1 MQEFYLAPRGS
12 FREVTFLAEN
22 WDLFLSLRKELGLP
36 RLGLLLVPT
45 QRKEAKAVSEYGVPI
60 AMDNGAFQLLK
71 IDFDLQLYLAQ
82 HVVRKWLREWLES
95 ALALDW
101 DWFALLDVPVH
112 GKKFVEEEE
121 RLRRIELT
129 AKLHALAFS
138 EFEKQNG
145 ETVRLRAVLQGYTVE
160 EYLLSW
166 RMEQAVIPFR
176 RINPVL
182 AVGSVCVRK
191 NSSLTKLADGKARGT
206 SEELAELLNQ
216 VPQPLHFF
224 GLHGR
229 FVRKLR
235 DHPRFFSSDSG
246 AGGAV
251 FRWEIRDIKRKLS
264 RGDSYCQAVIGK
276 HGRLGDYLLAHL
288 VQYIRS
294 TTGLN
299 KKGWEALRSLAC

>member
-12 FREVTFLAEN
+12 FREVVFLAEN

-36 RLGLLLVPT
+36 KLGLLLVPT
-45 QRKEAKAVSEYGVPI
+45 QRDAAKLISKYGVPI

-71 IDFDLQLYLAQ
+71 VDFDSQLYLAQ
-82 HVVRKWLREWLES
+82 RIVRKWLQEWLES

-101 DWFALLDVPVH
+101 KWVALLDVPVH
-112 GKKFVEEEE
+112 GKRFVEEEE
-121 RLRRIELT
+121 RMRRIELT
-129 AKLHALAFS
+129 TKLHALAFS

-160 EYLLSW
+160 EYVLSW
-166 RMEQAVIPFR
+166 KMEQAVIPLR

-206 SEELAELLNQ
+206 VDELAELLNQ

-235 DHPRFFSSDSG
+235 KHPRFFSSDSG
-246 AGGAV
+246 AAGAI
-251 FRWEIRDIKRKLS
+251 FRWEIRDIKKKLS
-264 RGDSYCQAVIGK
+264 RGDSTCHRVIGT

-294 TTGLN
+294 TIGLN
-299 KKGWEALRSLAC
+299 RKGWEALRSLVC